1 MAASRQ
7 FVGNAVTDLGTD
19 VRDAAVL
26 MVSELATNAIVHAGS
41 GFEVGIER
49 TATCL
54 RVEVTD
60 IGAGEPK
67 LQSPPS
73 SEPHG
78 RGLRIV
84 QELADQWGMDHG
96 ASRPGKTVWYEVR
109 LGCGPGTD
117 PMSGGSFPPTG
128 GRLPVS
134 VTDEPG
140 TQSRSD
146 GRADPGGAR

>member
-1 MAASRQ
+1 MTVRRSFGLDRRAVAASRR

-49 TATCL
+49 SATSL

-67 LQSPPS
+67 LGSPTS

-84 QELADQWGMDHG
+84 QELADQWGMDQG
-96 ASRPGKTVWYEVR
+96 PNRLGKTVWYEVR
-109 LGCGPGTD
+109 LACGPGTD
-117 PMSGGSFPPTG
+117 QVSGGSSPA
-128 GRLPVS
+128 
-134 VTDEPG
+134 
-140 TQSRSD
+140 SREQAS
-146 GRADPGGAR
+146 GYCHG